1 MELKLVMAFGLGLG
15 LGIVLTGLIALI
27 AAQRAKQFTSSWLD
41 QAQFERVR
49 DLEAVIERMKE
60 SFAVISYEALHKNSD
75 HLLNLTGE
83 TLRNQQKINEQMME
97 NKKSL
102 VDQGIFQIS
111 KELSQVNQVI
121 QQYEKDREQKFGE
134 LNQQLKQ
141 ATEQTVK
148 LRDTTEYL
156 QRVLSNTR
164 VRGQWGERMAED
176 VLRTVGLLENINYTK
191 QETLGTGSRPDYTF
205 YLPKNKKINM
215 DVKFPLDNYLRFVEE
230 QDPVRKAGFQQQFL
244 RDIRNRIKEV
254 NGRDYINPEDNT
266 LDYMLIFIPNE
277 RIYEFMLEVDS
288 RIMDEALQQ
297 RVVLCSP
304 LTLYAFLAVIRQA
317 VDNFHLEQATAEI
330 IRHLKQFDKQWVMF
344 SEALE
349 RLGKRINDAQKEYVQ
364 LVTTRRK
371 ALERPLSAIEM
382 LRSEGQYPTELEVEE
397 DNQNSESE

>member
-191 QETLGTGSRPDYTF
+191 QETSGTGSRPDYTF